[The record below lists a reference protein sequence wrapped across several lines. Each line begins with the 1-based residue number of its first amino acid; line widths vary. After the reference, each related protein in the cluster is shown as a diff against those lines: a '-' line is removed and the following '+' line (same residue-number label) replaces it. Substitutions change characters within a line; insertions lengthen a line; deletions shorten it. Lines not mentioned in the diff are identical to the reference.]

1 MNRSSG
7 ILLHFTS
14 LRNPYPI
21 GDIGPAARRFA
32 DLLAAAKQTWWQT
45 LPLNPPAAGDSPYAA
60 FSAFAGNVALL
71 SPDDLHADG
80 LLARDD
86 LSPPPQKPT
95 DRIDYAAANA
105 FKTRLL
111 HRAHDRFAAGHA
123 PALAEAYAQF
133 RAAQTYWLDDYALFM
148 ALRERYPN
156 RPWSRW
162 PAPLAMR
169 RTPALAE
176 ARRALAPAIDRHRFG
191 QFLFS
196 RQLATLRA
204 HAARSRLRF
213 IGDMPIFVALE
224 SADAWAHPGLFTL
237 GPAGKPTAV
246 AGVPP
251 DLFSN
256 TGQRWG
262 NPLYNWK
269 AMAADGFTWWIHRLR
284 AALEQADLVRIDHFR
299 GFAACWTIPARAR
312 TAVRGQ
318 WISTPGDALLS
329 RLAQEFPRQNLPL
342 IAEDLGLITPDVHA
356 LREKFRLPGMRVLQF
371 AFDGNPANPH
381 LPHNITPDNVAYTG
395 THDNDT
401 TAGWFRS
408 ADARTRR
415 TAAAYLPEIRANP
428 ARTLLAAAWATT
440 ATLAIAP
447 LQDVLGLP
455 STARMNLPGTPTG
468 NWAWR
473 APALSS
479 SLGVVADI
487 TTMYNRTPA

>member
-14 LRNPYPI
+14 LRNSYLI

-32 DLLAAAKQTWWQT
+32 ELLAAAKQSWWQT
-45 LPLNPPAAGDSPYAA
+45 LPLNPPAIGDSPYAA
-60 FSAFAGNVALL
+60 FSAFAGNPALL

-80 LLARDD
+80 LLSRDD
-86 LSPPPQKPT
+86 FLSGVVQPGG
-95 DRIDYAAANA
+95 RIDYAAANA
-105 FKTRLL
+105 FKQRMLEAA
-111 HRAHDRFAAGHA
+111 HRRFREGRAR
-123 PALAEAYAQF
+123 PLADAYAAFQ
-133 RAAQTYWLDDYALFM
+133 AAQAYWLEDYALFM

-162 PAPLAMR
+162 PAELAR
-169 RTPALAE
+169 RNKAALAE
-176 ARRALAPAIDRHRFG
+176 ARRTLASAIDRHRFG
-191 QFLFS
+191 QFLFF
-196 RQLATLRA
+196 RQLGALRP
-204 HAARSRLRF
+204 HAAKLGVRF

-237 GPAGKPTAV
+237 GPDGKPTAV

-251 DLFSN
+251 DLFSR

-312 TAVRGQ
+312 TAVRGE
-318 WISTPGDALLS
+318 WVSTPGDALLS
-329 RLAQEFPRQNLPL
+329 RLGQEFPGQALPL

-371 AFDGNPANPH
+371 GFDGNPANPH
-381 LPHNITPDNVAYTG
+381 LAHNITPDNVAYTG

-401 TAGWFRS
+401 TAGWYKA
-408 ADARTRR
+408 ADPRTKKI
-415 TAAAYLPEIRANP
+415 AAAYVPGIRGNA
-428 ARTLLAAAWATT
+428 ARALLTAAWATT
-440 ATLAIAP
+440 AVLAIAP

-455 STARMNLPGTPTG
+455 SAARMNLPGTPTG

-473 APALSS
+473 APALPRA
-479 SLGVVADI
+479 LPFLKELTVI
-487 TTMYNRTPA
+487 YNRAPA